1 MIASPNMA
9 LVAKADVT
17 WIGVEASS
25 RMKSNG
31 NIGTVHSVYR
41 GALNVMTDLGM
52 ITFVPNGHERGPL
65 NVNYAQS
72 DLNLSSLS
80 LSPGDCVRR
89 YSMTVEVGECLL
101 MLLENAQVYE
111 PEARFSLPIRDP
123 RIVHRNIQ
131 CARSVAL
138 KFGHLA
144 GLGDLL
150 GSLEEGIWSR
160 SGKGFNIFSKI
171 ALPQIKML
179 LEAVRGTDLFAIGKA
194 TRGLAGLGPG
204 LTPSGDD
211 LLTGFMLMISLYA
224 KNTGRIQEKVTR
236 INGAVLSGALG
247 RTTTLSEE
255 YLIQAAQGRGNES
268 ATTLCRELLTGN
280 EGSIEQAV
288 RNIAIIGETSGTDT
302 ALGIILGAGSFLEWE
317 EGT

>member
-1 MIASPNMA
+1 MITSANMA
-9 LVAKADVT
+9 LVARADVT

-41 GALNVMTDLGM
+41 GALNVMTDQGM
-52 ITFVPNGHERGPL
+52 ITFVADGHERGPL
-65 NVNYAQS
+65 NVNYDQS

-89 YSMTVEVGECLL
+89 YSTTIKVGECLL
-101 MLLENAQVYE
+101 LLLENAKVYE
-111 PEARFSLPIRDP
+111 PEARFSLPVRDP
-123 RIVHRNIQ
+123 QIVRRNIQ
-131 CARSVAL
+131 CARSAAL

-150 GSLEEGIWSR
+150 ESLEEGIWR
-160 SGKGFNIFSKI
+160 HSGKGLNTFSKI

-179 LEAVRGTDLFAIGKA
+179 LEAVRGTDLSAIGKA
-194 TRGLAGLGPG
+194 TLGLAGLGPG

-211 LLTGFMLMISLYA
+211 LLSGFMLMISLYA
-224 KNTGRIQEKVTR
+224 KNTGRIQERVTR
-236 INGAVLSGALG
+236 INGAVLSAALG
-247 RTTTLSEE
+247 RTTTVSEE
-255 YLIQAAQGRGNES
+255 YLIQASQGRGNES
-268 ATTLCRELLTGN
+268 ATILCRELLTGE

-288 RNIAIIGETSGTDT
+288 RNITIIGETSGTDT
-302 ALGIILGAGSFLEWE
+302 TLGIILGAGSFLELE
-317 EGT
+317 ECE